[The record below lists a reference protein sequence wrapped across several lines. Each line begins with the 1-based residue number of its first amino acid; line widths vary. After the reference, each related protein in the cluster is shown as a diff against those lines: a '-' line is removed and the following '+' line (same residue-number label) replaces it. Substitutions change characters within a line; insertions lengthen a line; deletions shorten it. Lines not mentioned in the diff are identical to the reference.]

1 MFFGGRPGDGW
12 RDATRRLG
20 GWCARHKAERRPGF
34 AGSCTSHGWWE
45 ALGGRRRGL
54 CRGQT
59 TGEGQRNSDIADQA
73 VPCNNN
79 PSCGCAALLQEV
91 ASTSGVKRVE
101 KGKKGE
107 RVSPEGADDD
117 VATLSV
123 ASLSQSEGDT
133 REEQTGAEK
142 HVPQTLS

>member
-59 TGEGQRNSDIADQA
+59 TGEGQRNSGRCHTG
-73 VPCNNN
+73 PTTLRRKPMCYR
-79 PSCGCAALLQEV
+79 AL
-91 ASTSGVKRVE
+91 
-101 KGKKGE
+101 
-107 RVSPEGADDD
+107 DM
-117 VATLSV
+117 ATLNRV
-123 ASLSQSEGDT
+123 GLGASIKHKQKDDLASQK
-133 REEQTGAEK
+133 R
-142 HVPQTLS
+142 